1 MGYPEI
7 AQEKEQSVGFPKEM
21 YYNAQLVVDEN
32 GGVVANYR
40 KSFLYYTDETW
51 AEEGDVERGFAQ
63 LRFRPG
69 TKGEDE
75 GVDVVKSVNTTFGI
89 CMDINPYRFEAP
101 WTAWEFANRILDSK
115 SQLVII
121 SMAWLTQL
129 DREELD
135 AQGTKPDL
143 GTFNYWIQRFMPL
156 FRRKMEHADSV
167 DDGENGNGEKR
178 VVVVFANRAG
188 EEEGHGEDKSPVR
201 YAGTSAVLAFSQK
214 PLSSSSASAGDGDES
229 EESRMD
235 VKILCWDLMGAA
247 EEGISFA
254 DTGSD
259 PEMVFSLVKTG
270 KN

>member
-1 MGYPEI
+1 MGYPEV
-7 AQEKEQSVGFPKEM
+7 AQEKEQAVGFTKEM

-32 GGVVANYR
+32 GEVVANYR

-69 TKGEDE
+69 AKGE
-75 GVDVVKSVNTTFGI
+75 DVVKSVNTTFGI

-135 AQGTKPDL
+135 ALGTKPDL

-156 FRRKMEHADSV
+156 FQRKMEHADS
-167 DDGENGNGEKR
+167 GESEDGEKR

-188 EEEGHGEDKSPVR
+188 EEGGYGEDKSPVR

-214 PLSSSSASAGDGDES
+214 PSSSSPSASAGDGDES
-229 EESRMD
+229 EEESGMD

-259 PEMVFSLVKTG
+259 PEMVFSLVKAG